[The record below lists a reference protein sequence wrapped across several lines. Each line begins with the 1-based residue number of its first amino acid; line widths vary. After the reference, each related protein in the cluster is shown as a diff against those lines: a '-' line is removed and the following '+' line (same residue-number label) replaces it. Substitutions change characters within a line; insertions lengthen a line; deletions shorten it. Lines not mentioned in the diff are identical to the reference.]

1 MTMYDINLG
10 SVSPGLLRQAQL
22 YSPVFAIFALFILL
36 AAAPAVLAAGPSC
49 SLPGVTVMR
58 DQTGD
63 STDTLPSHDIQS
75 FSIAEPS
82 DLTGQSVYTIKVA
95 DLSLLPPNTEWIVD
109 WRNYYAMTFYFITMN
124 TFDPT
129 RGPVFTYGHYECSV
143 SLCQSVTDGEADAG
157 EYLPDGTIRITI
169 SNSKL
174 GNQPGQIIGSYQGA
188 VRLFHHPTPG
198 IGGDFDNMFGASS
211 DYTFVGNASCGVG
224 GLPTAA
230 PTNLIAISP
239 NNNGAKKSLVTLVWD
254 DNADNEQVYH
264 IERSTTPYDI
274 MFVQIGTVEANSTSY
289 EDRTVQRGT
298 TYYYRVRASNPGGYS
313 AYSNTV
319 SVYVK

>member
-1 MTMYDINLG
+1 MYDTHLG
-10 SVSPGLLRQAQL
+10 RASLSLLKQPRL
-22 YSPVFAIFALFILL
+22 YSPVITIFALFILL
-36 AAAPAVLAAGPSC
+36 AAGPVVLAAGPSC
-49 SLPGVTVMR
+49 TVPGVTVMT

-75 FSIAEPS
+75 FSIAEPAN
-82 DLTGQSVYTIKVA
+82 LTGQSVYTIKVA
-95 DLSLLPPNTEWIVD
+95 DLTLLPPNTEWIVD
-109 WRNYYAMTFYFITMN
+109 WRNFYGMTVYFVAMN

-169 SNSKL
+169 ANSKL

-188 VRLFHHPTPG
+188 VRLFHHPTFG
-198 IGGDFDNMFGASS
+198 LGGDFDNMVGASS
-211 DYTFVGNASCGVG
+211 NYTFVGNDSCDVG
-224 GLPTAA
+224 GLPAA

-264 IERSTTPYDI
+264 IERSPNPSHFF
-274 MFVQIGTVEANSTSY
+274 FVELGTVGVNSTSY
-289 EDRTVQRGT
+289 EDRTVQGRT

-313 AYSNTV
+313 DYSNTV
-319 SVYVK
+319 TVYVK

>member
-1 MTMYDINLG
+1 MYDTRLG
-10 SVSPGLLRQAQL
+10 RISPRLLKQAGL
-22 YSPVFAIFALFILL
+22 YSPVVAIFALFILL
-36 AAAPAVLAAGPSC
+36 AAGPAVLAAGPSC

-63 STDTLPSHDIQS
+63 ATDTLPAHDIQS
-75 FSIAEPS
+75 FAIAEPAN
-82 DLTGQSVYTIKVA
+82 LTGQSVYTIKVA

-109 WRNYYAMTFYFITMN
+109 WRNYYGMTSYFITMN
-124 TFDPT
+124 TFDAT
-129 RGPVFTYGHYECSV
+129 RGPVFTYGHYDCSV

-157 EYLPDGTIRITI
+157 EYLPDGTIRLTI
-169 SNSKL
+169 ANSKL

-188 VRLFHHPTPG
+188 VRLLHHPTFG
-198 IGGDFDNMFGASS
+198 LGGDFDNMYGASS
-211 DYTFVGNASCGVG
+211 DYTFVGNAACNVG

-230 PTNLIAISP
+230 PTNLTAISP

-264 IERSTTPYDI
+264 IERSTTPYYSG
-274 MFVQIGTVEANSTSY
+274 FVELGTVGANSTSY
-289 EDRTVQRGT
+289 EDRSVQGGT

-313 AYSNTV
+313 AYSNTA
-319 SVYVK
+319 SAYVK

>member
-1 MTMYDINLG
+1 MYDTHSGRI
-10 SVSPGLLRQAQL
+10 SPSPVKRARL
-22 YSPVFAIFALFILL
+22 YSPAVALFITLFTLL
-36 AAAPAVLAAGPSC
+36 AAAPAARAAGPSC
-49 SLPGVTVMR
+49 ALPGVTVMR

-82 DLTGQSVYTIKVA
+82 NLTDQSVYTIKVA
-95 DLSLLPPNTEWIVD
+95 DLTLLPPNTEWLVD
-109 WRNYYAMTFYFITMN
+109 WRNYYGMTFYFVAMN
-124 TFDPT
+124 TFDAT

-143 SLCQSVTDGEADAG
+143 SLCQSVNDGEADAG
-157 EYLPDGTIRITI
+157 EYLPDGTIRITVATG
-169 SNSKL
+169 KL

-188 VRLFHHPTPG
+188 VRLFHHPTFG

-211 DYTFVGNASCGVG
+211 DYTFVGNASCNLG
-224 GLPTAA
+224 GLPAA
-230 PTNLIAISP
+230 PTNLTAISP
-239 NNNGAKKSLVTLVWD
+239 NNNGAKKRLVTLVWD

-264 IERSTTPYDI
+264 IERSTTPYDFG
-274 MFVQIGTVEANSTSY
+274 FVELGTVGVNSTSY
-289 EDRTVQRGT
+289 EDRTVQGRT

-313 AYSNTV
+313 AYSNTA